1 MKMIRLS
8 TLVISLSLLLAFVSA
23 VLAREKDQDASASGG
38 DVKIEKTILCR
49 KVEHTFEPIK
59 SFKPDDTFALLVY
72 LSEAKVGTRVKA
84 VWTLIDA
91 GGMKNTKLLEKK
103 IELTADAIKS
113 VKEPNRL
120 NFGLEHDDPYPAGNY
135 KTEIYLNDELAK
147 TVEFKIK

>member
-8 TLVISLSLLLAFVSA
+8 RLVTSLSL
-23 VLAREKDQDASASGG
+23 
-38 DVKIEKTILCR
+38 
-49 KVEHTFEPIK
+49 VE
-59 SFKPDDTFALLVY
+59 
-72 LSEAKVGTRVKA
+72 
-84 VWTLIDA
+84 A
-91 GGMKNTKLLEKK
+91 GGLKNTTLLEKK

-135 KTEIYLNDELAK
+135 KVEIYLNGDLAK